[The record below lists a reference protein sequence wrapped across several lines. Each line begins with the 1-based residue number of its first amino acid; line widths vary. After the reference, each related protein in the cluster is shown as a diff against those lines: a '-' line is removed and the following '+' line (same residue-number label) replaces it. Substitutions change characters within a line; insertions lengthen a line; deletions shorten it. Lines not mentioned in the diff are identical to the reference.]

1 MLEEGTRLRMKCL
14 LESKLDETS
23 DGFFSLTC
31 FCGARSVL
39 YVHKSDAV
47 AYVFTTG
54 WMVVGGEVFCPRCA
68 AYAIAEVVDKLLS
81 SVSGGRHITL
91 LDWWRSPELP
101 TQRKEESSDE
111 S

>member
-31 FCGARSVL
+31 FCGARSGL

-47 AYVFTTG
+47 AYVLTTG

-68 AYAIAEVVDKLLS
+68 AYAVAEVVDKLLRERES
-81 SVSGGRHITL
+81 PRLQSWEYVSVVCVGRQTYNVA
-91 LDWWRSPELP
+91 
-101 TQRKEESSDE
+101 
-111 S
+111 